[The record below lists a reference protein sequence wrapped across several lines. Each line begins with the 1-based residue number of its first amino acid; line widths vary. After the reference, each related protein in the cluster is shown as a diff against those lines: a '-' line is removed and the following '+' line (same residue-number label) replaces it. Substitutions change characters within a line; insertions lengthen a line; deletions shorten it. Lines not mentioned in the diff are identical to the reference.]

1 MRRADWTPLVLVT
14 ASISVTVVAAVLLT
28 TPWLRGAWDRE
39 PGPGHARRRLA
50 ETMQVW
56 VGDVA
61 PGVVG
66 VLGPVWGQEGPDR
79 EHDRRL
85 NEQLGLAQ
93 GRDLAWYH
101 LLLFNRSEEDR
112 EIGLQDG
119 ALVIRPAGEGDPVG
133 LTSVAALVAR
143 GEVRVAPSLAAVL
156 RARGALSET
165 VTVPAGWMAD
175 LLVAFERRV
184 PLADAVQVATAAG
197 SAFERRPMTRRDLDR
212 LVEEPDRARIEDL

>member
-28 TPWLRGAWDRE
+28 TPWLRGPWSGG
-39 PGPGHARRRLA
+39 PGPGHARRHLA

-56 VGDVA
+56 TGDLA

-66 VLGPVWGQEGPDR
+66 LLGPVWGQDGPDR

-85 NEQLGLAQ
+85 NEQLALPAGTE
-93 GRDLAWYH
+93 LAWYH

-112 EIGLQDG
+112 EVSLADG
-119 ALVIRPAGEGDPVG
+119 ALTIRPAEGEGPVA
-133 LTSVAALVAR
+133 LTSLARRVAR
-143 GEVRVAPSLAAVL
+143 GEARVAPSLAAVL
-156 RARGALSET
+156 HARGALSET

-184 PLADAVQVATAAG
+184 PLEEAFEVATAEGA
-197 SAFERRPMTRRDLDR
+197 SFTRRPMTRRELDR
-212 LVEEPDRARIEDL
+212 LVEDPATTLVEDL